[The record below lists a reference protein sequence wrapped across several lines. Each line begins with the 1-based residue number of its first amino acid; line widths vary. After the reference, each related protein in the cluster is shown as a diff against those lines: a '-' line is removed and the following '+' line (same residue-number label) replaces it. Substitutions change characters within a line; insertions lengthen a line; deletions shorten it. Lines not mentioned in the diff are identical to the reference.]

1 MTPRDM
7 QHGPTCSSG
16 LRRRRRPVPWFPF
29 FGHGLFPLIAAL
41 ICLASFAVSSIT
53 PGLAA
58 DLRGNLTIAGNG
70 PEQPLFESLARAF
83 EKQYPGVY
91 VDLLWDKNSKPAEI
105 VRSGEAQ
112 VAVTGTADPDL
123 RSTQIAWDGIGI
135 VVHLSNTTK
144 DMTWQQIGE
153 LFSGKYSFWSEL
165 GGPDTK
171 ILLIDR
177 PKYENVRDAFEE
189 QLGIVGKIPSS
200 ATTISRDDKVIKKV
214 VGTLPPNSA
223 VSYVSLE
230 QALAAVHSGVAIRLL
245 AIDKV
250 EPEEPTVKDGR
261 YKLRRPVLLLSA
273 KEAPPLVQAFEEFC
287 LSAAGQKII
296 DELYTPLG
304 ARPKS

>member
-1 MTPRDM
+1 MTPHDM
-7 QHGPTCSSG
+7 QHDPICSPSF
-16 LRRRRRPVPWFPF
+16 RRRRDRVPRLPLP
-29 FGHGLFPLIAAL
+29 GRRIVPLIAAAVYL
-41 ICLASFAVSSIT
+41 TSFTVAVIAPS
-53 PGLAA
+53 LAA

-105 VRSGEAQ
+105 VRNGEAQ
-112 VAVTGTADPDL
+112 VAVTGTADSDL

-144 DMTWQQIGE
+144 DMTWQQIAE

-189 QLGIVGKIPSS
+189 QLGIVGKIPGS

-214 VGTLPPNSA
+214 VGTIPPNSA

-261 YKLRRPVLLLSA
+261 YRLRRPVLLLSA
-273 KEAPPLVQAFEEFC
+273 KEAPPLVKAFEEFC

-304 ARPKS
+304 AQPKS

>member
-1 MTPRDM
+1 MTPHDL
-7 QHGPTCSSG
+7 QHDPTCSAWFRRRRHCVPRLPF
-16 LRRRRRPVPWFPF
+16 LRRRFSTF
-29 FGHGLFPLIAAL
+29 IAAAV
-41 ICLASFAVSSIT
+41 CLASFAVTLIAPS
-53 PGLAA
+53 LAA

-70 PEQPLFESLARAF
+70 PEQALFESLARAF

-91 VDLLWDKNSKPAEI
+91 IDLLWDKNSKPAEI

-112 VAVTGTADPDL
+112 VAITGTADPDL

-144 DMTWQQIGE
+144 DMTWQQIAE

-177 PKYENVRDAFEE
+177 PKYENVRDSFEE

-230 QALAAVHSGVAIRLL
+230 QALTAVHSGVAIRLL

-273 KEAPPLVQAFEEFC
+273 KQAPALVQAFEEFC

-304 ARPKS
+304 AQPKS

>member
-1 MTPRDM
+1 MTPYDIQRD
-7 QHGPTCSSG
+7 PVCSAWS
-16 LRRRRRPVPWFPF
+16 RRRSHRVSRPPVPSSRIPT
-29 FGHGLFPLIAAL
+29 LIVAAVCL
-41 ICLASFAVSSIT
+41 IISSVISIA
-53 PGLAA
+53 PSRAA

-83 EKQYPGVY
+83 ERHYPSVY
-91 VDLLWDKNSKPAEI
+91 VDLAWDKNSKPAEI

-112 VAVTGTADPDL
+112 VAVTGAADPDL

-144 DMTWQQIGE
+144 DMTWQQIAE

-177 PKYENVRDAFEE
+177 PKYENVRDSFEE

-245 AIDKV
+245 AVDKV

-296 DELYTPLG
+296 DELYTPL
-304 ARPKS
+304 AAQSKS

>member
-1 MTPRDM
+1 MTPHDM
-7 QHGPTCSSG
+7 QHDPTSSAWFRQSHPPVSRSPFPN
-16 LRRRRRPVPWFPF
+16 RRII
-29 FGHGLFPLIAAL
+29 HLIAAAV
-41 ICLASFAVSSIT
+41 CLVSFVVI
-53 PGLAA
+53 PIDPIRGA

-70 PEQPLFESLARAF
+70 PEQPLFELLARAF
-83 EKQYPGVY
+83 ERHAPGVY
-91 VDLLWDKNSKPAEI
+91 LDLLWDKNSKPAEI

-112 VAVTGTADPDL
+112 IAVTGTADPEL

-144 DMTWQQIGE
+144 DMTWRQIGE

-177 PKYENVRDAFEE
+177 PRYENVRDAFEE
-189 QLGIVGKIPSS
+189 QLGIAGKIPNS

-214 VGTLPPNSA
+214 VGTLPPSSA

-230 QALAAVHSGVAIRLL
+230 QALAAVRSGVAIRLL
-245 AIDKV
+245 AIDKI

-304 ARPKS
+304 AESKS

>member
-1 MTPRDM
+1 MTPHDM
-7 QHGPTCSSG
+7 QPDSSCSAWF
-16 LRRRRRPVPWFPF
+16 RRRRHATPLHPLAGRRI
-29 FGHGLFPLIAAL
+29 LSLIAMAL
-41 ICLASFAVSSIT
+41 CLTSLAIT
-53 PGLAA
+53 LNVPSLAA

-83 EKQYPGVY
+83 ERQYPGVY

-112 VAVTGTADPDL
+112 VAVTGAADPDL

-144 DMTWQQIGE
+144 DMTWQQIAE

-165 GGPDTK
+165 GGPDTQ

-189 QLGIVGKIPSS
+189 QLGIMGKIPSS
-200 ATTISRDDKVIKKV
+200 ATMISRDDKVIKKV

-273 KEAPPLVQAFEEFC
+273 NEAPPFVQAFAEFC
-287 LSAAGQKII
+287 LSAAGQKIV

-304 ARPKS
+304 GQPKS